1 MGAIGRCTTRAQFAE
16 SRPFAAPVSKFA
28 SLRYGSARLALSRAF
43 AWRST
48 RYPIA
53 KANRR
58 VPPPRRLT
66 DLQLAIMEKLWDY
79 GEASIAQVHQALRPE
94 RPLALST
101 VATVLQRMH
110 KKQWLRRRS
119 RGRQYVFRPNITFDE
134 VRNREVEDLARR
146 MFGSR
151 VQSLAEH
158 LVVSGKLS
166 VEEVEQLCKQ
176 LRRVSDS
183 TRTVS

>member
-1 MGAIGRCTTRAQFAE
+1 
-16 SRPFAAPVSKFA
+16 
-28 SLRYGSARLALSRAF
+28 
-43 AWRST
+43 
-48 RYPIA
+48 
-53 KANRR
+53 
-58 VPPPRRLT
+58 
-66 DLQLAIMEKLWDY
+66 MEKLWDY